1 VGERH
6 VPGAQLSAF
15 LDDELDDDRAT
26 AVARHVTRC
35 PRCFGHLE
43 GLRTTRAA
51 LRGLPRLQAP
61 VLTIGAAPRRGGPS
75 RRARVVA
82 VVCAVPVVLAGAAY
96 AVGGDRAGEVV
107 PPIDRFLVEHV
118 ARAGGAP
125 VPPSVLAPPSE
136 PAP

>member
-26 AVARHVTRC
+26 TVARHVAGCDRC
-35 PRCFGHLE
+35 LGEFE
-43 GLRTTRAA
+43 GLRVTRAA

-61 VLTIGAAPRRGGPS
+61 VLAVGAGQGRRRPS
-75 RRARVVA
+75 RRARLATVA
-82 VVCAVPVVLAGAAY
+82 CAVPVLLAGAAY
-96 AVGGDRAGEVV
+96 AVGGERSGEVV
-107 PPIDRFLVEHV
+107 PPVERFIVEHV
-118 ARAGGAP
+118 ARAGGGP
-125 VPPSVLAPPSE
+125 VPPSVLAPPSD